1 MQNFRQLSMD
11 EALRTDHAFVRRD
24 AKPTSVMAALLTLPR
39 TRTKRMA
46 VLEAIAWAG
55 EEGCTDDELYA
66 ILGVGPNTV
75 RPRRVELL
83 DAGWIEDARRR
94 RKTSTG
100 ADAIVWVL
108 TEQGA
113 TKWKAQP

>member
-39 TRTKRMA
+39 TRTRRMA

-55 EEGCTDDELYA
+55 EEGRTDDEL
-66 ILGVGPNTV
+66 ILEMGIPHQSVGP
-75 RPRRVELL
+75 RRLELVES
-83 DAGWIEDARRR
+83 GWIEDSTRR
-94 RKTSTG
+94 RKTRTG

-113 TKWKAQP
+113 VKWRAQP